1 MAKEDYVVADRAL
14 EGAGGT
20 PLTAGERVAQTVVS
34 TPEDD
39 HADFI
44 TASGDN
50 VSRAAYV
57 DYAEALEAHQAR
69 DDIETLADRRAREYG
84 ADFDAGAFMRAPA
97 GDTPPTSG
105 SVHGTAPASA

>member
-14 EGAGGT
+14 EGENGA
-20 PLTAGERVAQTVVS
+20 LTAGERVNQTVYA

-44 TASGDN
+44 EDSGQN

-57 DYAEALEAHQAR
+57 DYAEALEAHQSR
-69 DDIETLADRRAREYG
+69 PDIETLADRRAREYG
-84 ADFDAGAFMRAPA
+84 ADFDAGSFMRAPA
-97 GDTPPTSG
+97 GDEAPTSG
-105 SVHGTAPASA
+105 SVHGTAPASE